1 MNPTGFLGET
11 PSNWNLFYP
20 LPSPPLVAEAGRLLQ
35 RHQHG
40 ADRHVGGRDLRLH
53 VAEAP
58 RLLDPSGT
66 HCGVQPAQVPGM
78 MVGDGDGDGVG
89 DGDGDGDGDDG

>member
-1 MNPTGFLGET
+1 MKFCESHMISWFPPATGT
-11 PSNWNLFYP
+11 RRSPSQPGGQLN
-20 LPSPPLVAEAGRLLQ
+20 GRLLQ

-40 ADRHVGGRDLRLH
+40 ADRYLGGRDLRLH

-58 RLLDPSGT
+58 GLLDPGGT

-78 MVGDGDGDGVG
+78 KWGGC
-89 DGDGDGDGDDG
+89 DGDDG